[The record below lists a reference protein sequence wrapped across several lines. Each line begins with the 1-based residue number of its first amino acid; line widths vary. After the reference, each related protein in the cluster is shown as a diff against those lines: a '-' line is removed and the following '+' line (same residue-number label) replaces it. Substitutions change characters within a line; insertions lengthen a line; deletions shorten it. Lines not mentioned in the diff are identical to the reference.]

1 MLTRLHCDPEP
12 GDEGRIFNHGNGAH
26 IQPHDRHRRSRL
38 RRCTPPDATLHTP
51 YCQTDS
57 DRNEECFRICARR
70 RDEHD
75 GIRRPYVTMTHS
87 KPTGHATRRRDRHS
101 DTQAATYV
109 LTIQVPGQAIRT
121 VTLDGDKTY
130 TLGRDG
136 ASDIVLDDSCVSNR
150 HAIIT
155 ASEPPTIIDIGSRN
169 ATYLDGQRLPT
180 KQACPVRIGGVLKV
194 GGTSLTLTRG
204 EWRSSG
210 VRRVVTSVADGS
222 GAKVPAE
229 HLVRPVVRD
238 QGMLELYAFARQ
250 IAPSL
255 ARVLITGETGVGK
268 ELMAQAIHISSPR
281 ASRQLVVLNCAAI
294 PEGLVE
300 SELFGYE
307 RGAFSG
313 AVGAK
318 PGLFETAHESTFFLD
333 EVGELPLPV
342 QAKFLRVLETGEV
355 SRLGAVRPT
364 RVDARIVAATN
375 RHLPAEV
382 ARGTFRADLYYRLNG
397 LTISIPPLRERPEDI
412 EELAKYFAATVRT
425 GLKFSEDALAALR
438 AYAWPGNVR
447 ELKSVVERV
456 ALVNQGG
463 EVQST
468 DLMLE
473 QTPSA
478 LLASAAEQ
486 SGGNSAEGDS
496 EVDARTDTYER
507 FLPEE
512 LPTAV
517 VRAELERRELRRT
530 KEALERT
537 AGNQTEAA
545 RLLGISR
552 RTLMNR
558 MDRFGISRPRKGAGR
573 ADDD

>member
-1 MLTRLHCDPEP
+1 MSAKNIDAPMTC
-12 GDEGRIFNHGNGAH
+12 
-26 IQPHDRHRRSRL
+26 S
-38 RRCTPPDATLHTP
+38 TPA
-51 YCQTDS
+51 
-57 DRNEECFRICARR
+57 
-70 RDEHD
+70 
-75 GIRRPYVTMTHS
+75 
-87 KPTGHATRRRDRHS
+87 KTGLRRRDRHS
-101 DTQAATYV
+101 DAQAGTYA
-109 LTIQVPGQAIRT
+109 LTIHVPGQDVRT
-121 VTLDGDKTY
+121 VILEGDKTY

-136 ASDIVLDDSCVSNR
+136 TSDIVLDDSCVSSR
-150 HAIIT
+150 HAILT
-155 ASEPPTIIDIGSRN
+155 AGEPPTIVDTGSRN

-180 KQACPVRIGGVLKV
+180 QQACPLRVGGVLKLGSV
-194 GGTSLTLTRG
+194 SLTLTRG
-204 EWRSSG
+204 EWRASG
-210 VRRVVTSVADGS
+210 VRRAVPLGADGS
-222 GAKVPAE
+222 APRRPAE
-229 HLVRPVVRD
+229 LVVRPVVRD
-238 QGMLELYAFARQ
+238 RGMLELYAFARQ

-268 ELMAQAIHISSPR
+268 ELMAQAIHKHSPR
-281 ASRQLVVLNCAAI
+281 ASRELVVLNCAAI

-333 EVGELPLPV
+333 EVGELPLSV

-364 RVDARIVAATN
+364 RVDVRIVAATN

-382 ARGTFRADLYYRLNG
+382 ASGRFRADLYYRLNG
-397 LTISIPPLRERPEDI
+397 LTISIPPLRERPDDV
-412 EELAKYFAATVRT
+412 EELASHFAAGVRSE
-425 GLKFSEDALAALR
+425 LKFAEASLAALR

-456 ALVNQGG
+456 ALVNQGSVV
-463 EVQST
+463 EPT

-473 QTPSA
+473 ATPSA
-478 LLASAAEQ
+478 VLASAAEQ
-486 SGGNSAEGDS
+486 LGGDATES
-496 EVDARTDTYER
+496 EAQAQAQARTEVYER

-558 MDRFGISRPRKGAGR
+558 MDRFGLSRPRKGAGR
-573 ADDD
+573 TGDD